1 MYLHYKSVR
10 TIFDVIRYSVFI
22 IALLFLLKPY
32 SLYASTSK
40 FDPITYCDSD
50 SVKHT
55 EISILIVYYSFTGN
69 TEKMA
74 RAVAEGAQKI
84 PGVNVITRTIDKVT
98 ETELKHADAIL
109 LGSPTYYGNMA
120 GQMKSFIDDWWLKY
134 KISLVNKVGGAFST
148 GGSQSGGKEHVIH
161 SLVIAMMS
169 AGMILVGPL
178 EGPFGLAGAS
188 ALDPVDEKALK
199 EARSLGE
206 HAASVAQRFRNT
218 AR

>member
-1 MYLHYKSVR
+1 MYRHYKSVQ
-10 TIFDVIRYSVFI
+10 TIFDVIRYSIFI
-22 IALLFLLKPY
+22 IALLFLFKPY

-40 FDPITYCDSD
+40 FDPITYNNSD

-74 RAVAEGAQKI
+74 NAVAEGAQKI
-84 PGVNVITRTIDKVT
+84 PGVNVITRTVEKVS
-98 ETELKHADAIL
+98 ETELKRAAAIL

-120 GQMKSFIDDWWLKY
+120 GQMKLFIDDWWLKY

-148 GGSQSGGKEHVIH
+148 GGSQTGGKENVIH
-161 SLVIAMMS
+161 SLVIAMMN
-169 AGMILVGPL
+169 AGMILVGPT
-178 EGPFGLAGAS
+178 EGPFGLPGAS
-188 ALDPVDEKALK
+188 ALDPVDEKSLK

-206 HAASVAQRFRNT
+206 HAAIVAQRFRNT
-218 AR
+218 TK

>member
-1 MYLHYKSVR
+1 MYSNNKSVR
-10 TIFDVIRYSVFI
+10 TILDITCYLFFTI
-22 IALLFLLKPY
+22 ILFFLTGPYLLY
-32 SLYASTSK
+32 GSTYK
-40 FDPITYCDSD
+40 FDPITYNDSD
-50 SVKHT
+50 STKHT

-74 RAVAEGAQKI
+74 KAVAEGAQKI

-98 ETELKHADAIL
+98 ETELKHADAVL

-148 GGSQSGGKEHVIH
+148 GGDQTGGKEHVIH
-161 SLVIAMMS
+161 SLVIAMMN

-206 HAASVAQRFRNT
+206 HAASVAQRFKNT
-218 AR
+218 IR